1 VANSFV
7 FLILG
12 IGGGAFIYRL
22 MARGPSALRDIG
34 WAIVAVLLGRLIAVY
49 GLIGLANRVGR
60 IEPID

>member
-1 VANSFV
+1 
-7 FLILG
+7 
-12 IGGGAFIYRL
+12 